1 LINFLKDLYNFIKF
15 KRKESDYKIG
25 FFSETNFILQYLKP
39 YIKNKQKK
47 NKIIIISFQ
56 DIDEEF
62 IDQKDLFVFKTNF
75 FRELVFLTLNLKFLY
90 SSTPDINKSIFKR
103 SKLHQCKYIYLQ
115 HTPVSLTMIYSSKAF
130 NEFDAVQTISKFQH
144 AEMLEIKEKFDLKTK
159 IFKSTYLFV
168 KEQFDL
174 KKNFKKKVELLIA
187 PSWNSSFYKLNCHK
201 ILSELLFNN
210 SIDYKIRPH
219 PMSYIKNEITKKE
232 LLDLNMKVDES
243 SVINFFEYDFFIS
256 DWSGL
261 FLEYALLFKK
271 KSFLINTPKKIVN
284 ENYKQFKSP
293 PVEIFLRN
301 KLCKTYE
308 IEQIKD
314 LINDIKNLKNENQ
327 EVKQDIYVK
336 EIVEKNFY

>member
-1 LINFLKDLYNFIKF
+1 MINFLKDLINFFKF
-15 KRKESDYKIG
+15 KQKETDYKIG

-39 YIKNKQKK
+39 YIKIRQKK
-47 NKIIIISFQ
+47 DKIIIISFQ
-56 DIDEEF
+56 DIKEEF
-62 IDQKDLFVFKTNF
+62 IDQKDVFVFKTNF

-103 SKLHQCKYIYLQ
+103 SKLHKCKYIYLQ
-115 HTPVSLTMIYSSKAF
+115 HSPVSLTMIYNKKAF
-130 NEFDAVQTISKFQH
+130 NEFDAVQVISKFQY
-144 AEMLEIKEKFDLKTK
+144 AEMLEIKEKYDLKTK
-159 IFKSTYLFV
+159 IFKSKYLFV
-168 KEQFDL
+168 KEQFYL
-174 KKNFKKKVELLIA
+174 KKKSKRTELLIA

-201 ILSELLFNN
+201 ILSKILSNKL
-210 SIDYKIRPH
+210 IDYKIRPH

-232 LLDLNMKVDES
+232 LLDLNMKIDES
-243 SVINFFEYDFFIS
+243 SFINFFEYDFFIS

-261 FLEYALLFKK
+261 FLEYALLFNR

-308 IEQIKD
+308 IDQIEN
-314 LINDIKNLKNENQ
+314 LINDIEKSKKENQ
-327 EVKQDIYVK
+327 QTKQDINVK
-336 EIVEKNFY
+336 EILEKNFY